1 MINTHYKINEI
12 IYKRAIKKINLVDIT
27 KMYEVIQNH
36 PDEKFYMWM
45 NAYLE
50 AFVKESV
57 FKFDNDRGDAWHYLL
72 RATQLGVGIFQ
83 SNSNH
88 GKTFPFAFDNGYTE
102 VTGKKTGYR
111 TDESEWCKI
120 LYCAIILR
128 HQESI
133 SELMLVDNK
142 IFEASNFGPQIKEF
156 DYARTDLY
164 RAIFS
169 NGDLSGLLKQTIESF
184 DPDVYND
191 DAYFYVSRLKWP
203 QIAIIKAIFTAD
215 AEDEFN
221 QAVEKALLLHKEY
234 YSHEDHN
241 VDYQGAISLPLTA
254 LAVLAYDHKKYKVK
268 VENEYIPNWL
278 VKKEIM

>member
-1 MINTHYKINEI
+1 MIKNHYSNNEEI
-12 IYKRAIKKINLVDIT
+12 HADIT
-27 KMYEVIQNH
+27 ERADRSGSERMLQVIQKNPQDKMYV
-36 PDEKFYMWM
+36 WM
-45 NAYLE
+45 ELNLE
-50 AFVKESV
+50 AFADEVLFYQLEETK
-57 FKFDNDRGDAWHYLL
+57 KAWTYLN
-72 RATQLGVGIFQ
+72 RANQLGVGIFQ
-83 SNSNH
+83 SNAND
-88 GKTFPFAFDNGYTE
+88 GKTFPFALGNSYIE
-102 VTGKKTGYR
+102 VMGKKTGYR
-111 TDESEWCKI
+111 TDESIWCQV

-164 RAIFS
+164 RAIFK

-221 QAVEKALLLHKEY
+221 QAMEKALLLHKEY

-254 LAVLAYDHKKYKVK
+254 LAALAYDHKKYKVK
-268 VENEYIPNWL
+268 VENEYIPSWL
-278 VKKEIM
+278 VERD

>member
-1 MINTHYKINEI
+1 VIKNHYSNNEEI
-12 IYKRAIKKINLVDIT
+12 HADIT
-27 KMYEVIQNH
+27 ERADRSGSERMLQVIQKNPQDKMYV
-36 PDEKFYMWM
+36 WM
-45 NAYLE
+45 ELNLE
-50 AFVKESV
+50 AFADEVLFHQFKETN
-57 FKFDNDRGDAWHYLL
+57 KAWTYLN

-83 SNSNH
+83 SNAND
-88 GKTFPFAFDNGYTE
+88 GKTFPFALDNSYIE
-102 VTGKKTGYR
+102 VMGKKTGYR
-111 TDESEWCKI
+111 TDESVWCQV
-120 LYCAIILR
+120 LYSAIILR

-133 SELMLVDNK
+133 RELMSVDNK

-164 RAIFS
+164 RAIFT
-169 NGDLSGLLKQTIESF
+169 NGNLSGLLKQTIESF
-184 DPDVYND
+184 DPDIYND
-191 DAYFYVSRLKWP
+191 DAYFFVSRLKWP

-215 AEDEFN
+215 AEEEFN

-241 VDYQGAISLPLTA
+241 VDYQGVISLPLTA

-278 VKKEIM
+278 VERD

>member
-1 MINTHYKINEI
+1 MIKNHYSNNEEI
-12 IYKRAIKKINLVDIT
+12 HADIT
-27 KMYEVIQNH
+27 ERADRSGSERMLQVIQKNPQDKMYV
-36 PDEKFYMWM
+36 WM
-45 NAYLE
+45 ELNLE
-50 AFVKESV
+50 AFADEVLFHQLEETK
-57 FKFDNDRGDAWHYLL
+57 KAWTYLN

-83 SNSNH
+83 SNAND
-88 GKTFPFAFDNGYTE
+88 GKTFPFALDNSYIE
-102 VTGKKTGYR
+102 VMGKKTGYR
-111 TDESEWCKI
+111 TDESVWCQV
-120 LYCAIILR
+120 LYSAIILR

-133 SELMLVDNK
+133 SELMLIGNNT
-142 IFEASNFGPQIKEF
+142 FEASNFGPQIKEF

-164 RAIFS
+164 RAIFT

-215 AEDEFN
+215 AEEEFN
-221 QAVEKALLLHKEY
+221 QAIEKALLLHKEY

-254 LAVLAYDHKKYKVK
+254 LAALAYDHKKYKVK
-268 VENEYIPNWL
+268 IENEYIPSWL
-278 VKKEIM
+278 VERD